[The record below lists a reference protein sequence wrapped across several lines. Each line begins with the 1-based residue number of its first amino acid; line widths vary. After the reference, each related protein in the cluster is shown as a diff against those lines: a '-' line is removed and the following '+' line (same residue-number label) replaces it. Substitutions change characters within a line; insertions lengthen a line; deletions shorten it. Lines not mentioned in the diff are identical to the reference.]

1 MNRGMSKLQRTAIG
15 LVSLAC
21 MGGGLVGLSG
31 CNNYDG
37 GLPWSADRFVYH
49 STPWR
54 PYTISLI
61 DTRTGETLW
70 LADVPVEHTLKMNF
84 TEGSGPNSYKPD
96 ILTWGVFPTDVSTS
110 RPRNVLPA
118 PPANARRI
126 DVVIRGAPEL
136 PDSEAGRSPFTQP
149 SQVFSQGEEGEARSE
164 PVAREESDEGVKT
177 RPVPYVPV
185 EAPNQNASDEKDA
198 TDEPGR
204 RHARLSRST
213 DRSAHLPW
221 TRKKPR

>member
-1 MNRGMSKLQRTAIG
+1 MNRRMSKLHRTAVG

-21 MGGGLVGLSG
+21 TGAGLVGLSG

-96 ILTWGVFPTDVSTS
+96 ILTWGVFPTDLSTS

-118 PPANARRI
+118 PPSNARRI

-149 SQVFSQGEEGEARSE
+149 SQVFSQRQEGEARTE
-164 PVAREESDEGVKT
+164 PVSQDAESDQSVKT

-185 EAPNQNASDEKDA
+185 EAPNQNASDEKDTNGA
-198 TDEPGR
+198 EDLKNKTDEPPV
-204 RHARLSRST
+204 
-213 DRSAHLPW
+213 DIPD
-221 TRKKPR
+221 